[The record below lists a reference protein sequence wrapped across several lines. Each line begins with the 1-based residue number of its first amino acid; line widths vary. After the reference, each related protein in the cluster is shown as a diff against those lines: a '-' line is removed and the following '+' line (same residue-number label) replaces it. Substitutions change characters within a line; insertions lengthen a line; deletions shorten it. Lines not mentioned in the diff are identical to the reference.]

1 MHLSQLRHYLPN
13 LVFSSWKGFLKNNY
27 WIYDTI
33 QHYLRHFYFLQSSV
47 REVFRFLRGFFSKKK
62 NWTVGNK
69 SASFVSE
76 IIKMST
82 LVLTI
87 RDHVSNLFQID
98 FILKWP
104 IINLSGYLDFISWCP
119 TLALVK
125 LLFEQPDSDLDSLL
139 HKTYETVSL
148 LLSKT
153 FSLSKIKTESDNL
166 VVFLKNC
173 YYKECTKLFTTIS
186 LPEFVK
192 CKPSFQSFSVVM
204 LLLSTTWW
212 ADVWRVFRG
221 ALFTSFIS
229 SRFTKAVH
237 FCSK

>member
-1 MHLSQLRHYLPN
+1 
-13 LVFSSWKGFLKNNY
+13 
-27 WIYDTI
+27 
-33 QHYLRHFYFLQSSV
+33 
-47 REVFRFLRGFFSKKK
+47 
-62 NWTVGNK
+62 
-69 SASFVSE
+69 
-76 IIKMST
+76 MST

-104 IINLSGYLDFISWCP
+104 IINFSGYLDFISWCP

-125 LLFEQPDSDLDSLL
+125 LLFEQPDSDLDLLL
-139 HKTYETVSL
+139 HKTYEIDSL

-173 YYKECTKLFTTIS
+173 YHKECTKLLTTIS

-204 LLLSTTWW
+204 LLLSITWW
-212 ADVWRVFRG
+212 ADVWLVFRR
-221 ALFTSFIS
+221 ALLTSFIS
-229 SRFTKAVH
+229 SRLQKLYILR
-237 FCSK
+237 SK

>member
-1 MHLSQLRHYLPN
+1 
-13 LVFSSWKGFLKNNY
+13 
-27 WIYDTI
+27 
-33 QHYLRHFYFLQSSV
+33 
-47 REVFRFLRGFFSKKK
+47 
-62 NWTVGNK
+62 
-69 SASFVSE
+69 
-76 IIKMST
+76 MST

-87 RDHVSNLFQID
+87 TDNASNLFRID
-98 FILKWP
+98 FIFKWP
-104 IINLSGYLDFISWCP
+104 IINLSGHLDFISWCP
-119 TLALVK
+119 TSASVK
-125 LLFEQPDSDLDSLL
+125 LLFEQPNSDLDLLL
-139 HKTYETVSL
+139 HKTYEIVSL

-153 FSLSKIKTESDNL
+153 FSLSKIRAESDNS
-166 VVFLKNC
+166 VVFLKN
-173 YYKECTKLFTTIS
+173 YYHKECTKLLTTIS

-229 SRFTKAVH
+229 SRFTKVVH